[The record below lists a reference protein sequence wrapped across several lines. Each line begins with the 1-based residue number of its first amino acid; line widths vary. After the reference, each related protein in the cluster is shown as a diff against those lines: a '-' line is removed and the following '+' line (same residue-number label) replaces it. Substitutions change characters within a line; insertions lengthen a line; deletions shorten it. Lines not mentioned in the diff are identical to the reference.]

1 MTTPLLKRYEKRRPL
16 GHFFALATIVLL
28 VYLSLFSVD
37 MQEGDPTT
45 FDGSVWDFSSFTDP
59 DRFAMGWQRVKD
71 FVAGFGS
78 PDLST
83 TDEFAGSDDA
93 RTRSEREEATT
104 SFGFGGYIGRAIE
117 LTGQTLSSALL
128 GTAIAIV
135 FAYLLALGASRA
147 VSVGE
152 ERGPK
157 WLRWIPLRSPGAAI
171 CSMCRFI
178 LDVLRAV
185 PDFAWAVLLV
195 PLLGIGPMTGML
207 ALAISVTGILGKIY
221 SEIWDSVDPRRY
233 ESVRAVGAGRLRTFM
248 YGIRPLSSRAMLS
261 YTLMRAECAIR
272 NAAVIGVVGGGGVGA
287 EIKLRIDYGEY
298 DRVATMV
305 LFTLALT
312 FGADMAAN
320 FIRRLLR
327 HDPNHPRAVRHNS
340 LRWQMGRKWI
350 SVASVVALV
359 AWSVWYQSI
368 EHKTVREP
376 QFERLSQ
383 LFDAQGWRNMAF
395 FERLLHPEL
404 EWQVEREGALVKSHF
419 IGRVGQWDDA
429 MKDAESVKNP
439 DLFKAGL
446 KGKRLVLGPVSRE
459 QAHDGPRAYIEKLTG
474 EKLEATFASVVSTN
488 SDKETMLMVA
498 RGEADIGAI
507 EEASFGPARKDEEL
521 APFMKRRAPVID
533 RAHSTDYYRATK
545 VEPGA
550 LPVSLRSAMIP
561 VGMAII
567 GTLMGVLAAMLLC
580 YPHSVAFQLEAH
592 RFTGESPSIVQRALR
607 WLQAILARC
616 VALTSRAI
624 PEVMW
629 AMFFV
634 AFFGMGVVA
643 GAFAI
648 AIHSMGVL
656 VRVFGETVDNIP
668 YRRFEQAFGGS
679 RVACFGY
686 AAVPNSWRDWMTY
699 SFFQLESNIRAGVVL
714 GIIGSVGLGFVF
726 SINFEHFHYEKAAT
740 NLIVI
745 IMLTVVVDRVSRLL
759 KLTRVAT

>member
-1 MTTPLLKRYEKRRPL
+1 MTTPVLQRYARRRPV
-16 GHFFALATIVLL
+16 GHFVALATILLL
-28 VYLSLFSVD
+28 VYLSLFAVD
-37 MQEGDPTT
+37 LHEADPTT
-45 FDGSVWDFSSFTDP
+45 FDFSVWDFSSFTDP
-59 DRFAMGWQRVKD
+59 DRFAMGMRRVTD
-71 FVAGFGS
+71 FVAGFS
-78 PDLST
+78 NPDFST
-83 TDEFAGSDDA
+83 GED
-93 RTRSEREEATT
+93 
-104 SFGFGGYIGRAIE
+104 GYIGRAIE

-128 GTAIAIV
+128 GTALAIV

-147 VSVGE
+147 VCVGE

-157 WLRWIPLRSPGAAI
+157 WLRWFPLRSISAAW
-171 CSMCRFI
+171 CSFCRFT
-178 LDVLRAV
+178 LDILRAV

-195 PLLGIGPMTGML
+195 PLLGIGPMTGTL

-221 SEIWDSVDPRRY
+221 SEIWDSIDPQRY
-233 ESVRAVGAGRLRTFM
+233 ESVRAVGAGRLRTFL
-248 YGIRPLSSRAMLS
+248 YGIRPLSSRSMLS

-287 EIKLRIDYGEY
+287 EIKLRIDYGEF

-320 FIRRLLR
+320 FIRRQLR
-327 HDPNHPRAVRHNS
+327 HDPNHPRAVVRNS
-340 LRWQMGRKWI
+340 LGWQLGRKWGG
-350 SVASVVALV
+350 VAFAVLLVV
-359 AWSVWYQSI
+359 WSLWYQSVP
-368 EHKTVREP
+368 HKTVREP
-376 QFERLSQ
+376 QLERLMQ
-383 LFDAQGWRNMAF
+383 LFEPGGWRHMAF

-404 EWQVEREGALVKSHF
+404 EWEVRREGALVKSHF

-439 DLFKAGL
+439 EIFARGL
-446 KGKRLVLGPVSRE
+446 QGKRLALGPQRLEPS
-459 QAHDGPRAYIEKLTG
+459 HDGPRSYLERLTG
-474 EKLEATFASVVSTN
+474 KPVEQVFASVVITG
-488 SDKETMLMVA
+488 SDKETMLLVA
-498 RGEADIGAI
+498 RGEADLGAI
-507 EEASFGPARKDEEL
+507 QESSFGPARKDEDL

-533 RAHSTDYYRATK
+533 RAHSTDYYRAAK

-550 LPVSLRSAMIP
+550 LPVSLRSALIP

-592 RFTGESPSIVQRALR
+592 RFTGESPALWQRVLR
-607 WLQAILARC
+607 WLQAGLARC

-668 YRRFEQAFGGS
+668 YRRFEQAFAGS

-686 AAVPNSWRDWMTY
+686 SAVPHSWRDWMTY
-699 SFFQLESNIRAGVVL
+699 SFFQLESNVRAGVVL
-714 GIIGSVGLGFVF
+714 GIIGSVGIGFLF
-726 SINFEHFHYEKAAT
+726 SFNFEHFHYEKAAT

-745 IMLTVVVDRVSRLL
+745 IALTVIIDRISRLL